1 MMNKSKVLE
10 KGVLNRQSL
19 LKVYVLPEGGVE
31 FDVITISTGAI
42 HDRCNCSSKELEIN
56 GIRKAYERL
65 NEELIILNLGGIAG
79 TEYVQLFGED
89 IAVDIANCDIYYR
102 DSDSIFRSWKAPTNT
117 ISMSEIVER
126 GFIRVKPALMSPSQE
141 KSHEVTCVVWNGDNE
156 HFEDKIDRLTDGLF
170 SIMKRV
176 YKGVNYEKL
185 IKLVGYMATG
195 LAPSRKFEY
204 SINSIAILMNKSRM
218 ADGAGFIK
226 AKGAIPVGI
235 GVQSRNFGSDK
246 GHYLSIREEVMKEFI
261 NNFKAEKIHVK
272 KVTKEIQ
279 RKFEEAFA
287 RENEFSGKL
296 LIIGEGT
303 PDLFM
308 DMNIIKAPFDLTR
321 FRRDELRVLDIST
334 SSRKEIAFGSQMA
347 QTLILNDK
355 AKEVLIRKTEES
367 LKALIKDFCNKEAEV
382 FLTFDQFIEG
392 LEYIPGLIEKINPG
406 MKLIDPSLYRVAR
419 ETLYNKIT
427 NIVSEFRIPMSGIF
441 ARVFCDFA
449 EDFGEKILR
458 ENEIFSPDLEKKGV
472 KYAVGIRSPKGG
484 LFEFNVYRIV
494 DKKEVYKRI
503 RSSKLKGH
511 AKGALIRLFG
521 SIKPGGGLAV
531 VPASKY
537 VMLLHS
543 GMDFDYD
550 GMSLFYD
557 KDIVEL
563 FSGIRPTALLVEDE
577 GNTSQDTSTYS
588 VGDMA
593 AVIKGQFANPNLP
606 VGVVCNHAHTWLS
619 LLNNLDFARTVLKQM
634 FGGGDNT
641 EYEPLER
648 EALEVGH
655 LVRIDAKKVEEI
667 LARIRCVDF
676 DNAPDKTIVDI
687 LIDINHIMNRFIQKT
702 IDASKTGESIVI
714 HKELLINNVVDVF
727 SLRTMRITS
736 KRVSKEQMA
745 VADGLYIE
753 VEPKGPSCRLVN
765 KDSKI
770 VYTFSDFIHEVR
782 KEALRRVLP
791 ELRKI
796 ATYEP
801 KLWPELAAAR
811 QTVVNK
817 LCKETRNDLILF
829 KKYYGDLTGHRSTLI
844 NKINETY
851 GRFVRDELIR
861 RVNKD
866 YKASLEYL
874 ANSIRLATVSMNPIE
889 RILALMGIASNPR
902 EGMDAPSSSMPLN
915 TLSEEYIILASKFGG
930 TKFIGERI
938 RGTDEETLAEGGVVT
953 VKDGMIAG
961 SNLVVDLPDGEY
973 VIKHIDGAV
982 YAVKTIEEAVKDLGL
997 MKLNNKIMIRLS
1009 SGIDIDLADI
1019 PSEAKIVTWRYAGR
1033 DAFGDLAIDLAA
1045 GHTPYSKV
1053 LANVVARV
1061 EKAIKAEVSYR
1072 NGKGLSTLLC
1082 LSAKGREG
1090 TAKKVKVTTK

>member
-10 KGVLNRQSL
+10 RGVLNRQSL
-19 LKVYVLPEGGVE
+19 LKVYILPEGGVE
-31 FDVITISTGAI
+31 FDVITVSTGAI
-42 HDRCNCSSKELEIN
+42 HDRCRCSSKEITIN
-56 GIRKAYERL
+56 DVRRLYENF
-65 NEELIILNLGGIAG
+65 NEDMIILNLSGISG
-79 TEYVQLFGED
+79 TRYIELFSED
-89 IAVDIANCDIYYR
+89 IVIDVTNNDVYYR
-102 DSDSIFRSWKAPTNT
+102 DSDSIFRSWKAPKNT
-117 ISMSEIVER
+117 ISESEAD

-141 KSHEVTCVVWNGDNE
+141 KAHEVTCLVCDEE
-156 HFEDKIDRLTDGLF
+156 HFENKIDRLTDGLF
-170 SIMKRV
+170 SIMKRT
-176 YKGVNYEKL
+176 YKGVSYEKL
-185 IKLVGYMATG
+185 IKLAGYMATG

-204 SINSIAILMNKSRM
+204 SINSIAIFMSKSRM

-226 AKGAIPVGI
+226 AKGGVPAGI
-235 GVQSRNFGSDK
+235 GVQARNFGSDK
-246 GHYLSIREEVMKEFI
+246 GHYLSIREEVMKEYVD
-261 NNFKAEKIHVK
+261 NFKAEKVHIK
-272 KVTKEIQ
+272 EVTKEIQ

-321 FRRDELRVLDIST
+321 FRRNELRVLDISPN
-334 SSRKEIAFGSQMA
+334 SRKEIAFGSQMA
-347 QTLILNDK
+347 QTLIMNDK
-355 AKEVLIRKTEES
+355 AKEVLTRKIEES
-367 LKALIKDFCNKEAEV
+367 LRTLLEDFCNKEAEV
-382 FLTFDQFIEG
+382 LLTFNQFLEG
-392 LEYIPGLIEKINPG
+392 LEYVPGLIEKINPG
-406 MKLIDPSLYRVAR
+406 MKFVDPSLYRVAR

-427 NIVSEFRIPMSGIF
+427 GILSEFRIPISGTF

-449 EDFGEKILR
+449 EDFGEKILK

-484 LFEFNVYRIV
+484 LFEFNVYKVINKREINR
-494 DKKEVYKRI
+494 RI
-503 RSSKLKGH
+503 RSSKRLRGH

-521 SIKPGGGLAV
+521 SIKPGSGLAV
-531 VPASKY
+531 VAASRY

-550 GMSLFYD
+550 GLSLFWD
-557 KDIVEL
+557 KAVVEL

-577 GNTSQDTSTYS
+577 GNTTSGSETYN

-593 AVIKGQFANPNLP
+593 AVIKGQFASPNLP

-634 FGGGDNT
+634 FGLGDNT

-648 EALEVGH
+648 EALEVGD

-667 LARIRCVDF
+667 LTRVKNINF
-676 DNAPDKTIVDI
+676 DKAQDKTIIDI
-687 LIDINHIMNRFIQKT
+687 LIDINHVMNRFIQKT

-714 HKELLINNVVDVF
+714 PKELLVNDVVDNL
-727 SLRTMRITS
+727 SLRQMRIS
-736 KRVSKEQMA
+736 SQRISERQMA

-753 VEPKGPSCRLVN
+753 VEPKGPSYQLVN
-765 KDSKI
+765 KDGKI

-801 KLWPELAAAR
+801 KLGPELAAAR

-829 KKYYGDLTGHRSTLI
+829 KKYYGDLTGHRSTSI
-844 NKINETY
+844 SKINETHN
-851 GRFVRDELIR
+851 RFIRDELVR

-874 ANSIRLATVSMNPIE
+874 ANSIRLATASMSPIE

-938 RGTDEETLAEGGVVT
+938 RGASTETLAEGGVVT

-961 SNLVVDLPDGEY
+961 SDLIVELPDGEY
-973 VIKHIDGAV
+973 VTKHIDGAV
-982 YAVKTIEEAVKDLGL
+982 YAVKTIEEAVKDLEL
-997 MKLNNKIMIRLS
+997 MKLNNKLMVRLS
-1009 SGIDIDLADI
+1009 SGVNIDLADI
-1019 PSEAKIVTWRYAGR
+1019 PNEAKIVTWKYAGR
-1033 DAFGDLAIDLAA
+1033 DAYGDLAIDLAA

-1053 LANVVARV
+1053 LANVVAKVDKTIR
-1061 EKAIKAEVSYR
+1061 AEVSYR
-1072 NGKGLSTLLC
+1072 NGKGLSTILC
-1082 LSAKGREG
+1082 LSAIRREG
-1090 TAKKVKVTTK
+1090 KPSAKTR

>member
-1 MMNKSKVLE
+1 MKTKILQ
-10 KGVLNRQSL
+10 KGTINRQSL
-19 LKVYVLPEGGVE
+19 LKVYILPEGGVE
-31 FDVITISTGAI
+31 FEIITISTGAI
-42 HDRCNCSSKELEIN
+42 HDRCRCSSKEITIN
-56 GIRKAYERL
+56 DVRRLYENF
-65 NEELIILNLGGIAG
+65 NEDMIILNLSGISG
-79 TEYVQLFGED
+79 TRYIELFSED
-89 IAVDIANCDIYYR
+89 IVIDVTNNDVYYR
-102 DSDSIFRSWKAPTNT
+102 DCYYRGRDSIFRSWKAPTST
-117 ISMSEIVER
+117 LSEGEIVER

-176 YKGVNYEKL
+176 YKGVSYEKL
-185 IKLVGYMATG
+185 IKLAGYMATG
-195 LAPSRKFEY
+195 LAPSRRFEY
-204 SINSIAILMNKSRM
+204 SINSIAILMSKSRM

-235 GVQSRNFGSDK
+235 GVQARNFGSDK
-246 GHYLSIREEVMKEFI
+246 GHYLSIREEVMKEYVD
-261 NNFKAEKIHVK
+261 NFKAEKVHIK

-308 DMNIIKAPFDLTR
+308 DMNIIKAPFDLAR
-321 FRRDELRVLDIST
+321 FRRNELRVLDISPN
-334 SSRKEIAFGSQMA
+334 SSKEIAFGSQMA
-347 QTLILNDK
+347 QTLILNND
-355 AKEVLIRKTEES
+355 AKETLVRKTEE
-367 LKALIKDFCNKEAEV
+367 ALRSHIEGFCNKEAEA
-382 FLTFDQFIEG
+382 FLTFNQFIEG
-392 LEYIPGLIEKINPG
+392 LEYIPGLIEKINPM
-406 MKLIDPSLYRVAR
+406 MKYIDPALYRVAR
-419 ETLYNKIT
+419 ETLYNKLT
-427 NIVSEFRIPMSGIF
+427 NIVSEFRIPVEGMF

-550 GMSLFYD
+550 GLSLFWD
-557 KDIVEL
+557 KDVVEL

-619 LLNNLDFARTVLKQM
+619 LLNNLDFARAILKQM
-634 FGGGDNT
+634 FGSEGEAQT
-641 EYEPLER
+641 YEPLEK
-648 EALEVGH
+648 EKLAVGD
-655 LVRIDAKKVEEI
+655 LVRIDGEKVEKT
-667 LARIRCVDF
+667 LTRIRNIDF
-676 DNAPDKTIVDI
+676 DNAPDEAIVQI
-687 LIDINHIMNRFIQKT
+687 LIDINHIMNRYVQKT

-714 HKELLINNVVDVF
+714 NKELLVNDVVDCL
-727 SLRTMRITS
+727 SLRQMVISSNRMNKRQMVITHN
-736 KRVSKEQMA
+736 
-745 VADGLYIE
+745 LYIE
-753 VEPKGPSCRLVN
+753 VEPKGAAKPQITENGR
-765 KDSKI
+765 I
-770 VYTFSDFIHEVR
+770 IYRFSDFIHEVR

-791 ELRKI
+791 QLKEI

-801 KLWPELAAAR
+801 KLGSGLAAAR

-817 LCKETRNDLILF
+817 LSKETKNDLILF
-829 KKYYGDLTGHRSTLI
+829 KKYYGDLTGHRSTFI
-844 NKINETY
+844 EKINENS
-851 GRFVRDELIR
+851 RFVRDELIR
-861 RVNKD
+861 RVNKE
-866 YKASLEYL
+866 YKESLEFL
-874 ANSIRLATVSMNPIE
+874 ANSIRLATASMSPVE
-889 RILALMGIASNPR
+889 RILALMGIVSNPR
-902 EGMDAPSSSMPLN
+902 EGMDAPSNSMPLN
-915 TLSEEYIILASKFGG
+915 TLAQEYIILASKLENGV
-930 TKFIGERI
+930 KYVGERI
-938 RGTDEETLAEGGVVT
+938 DADAETPEGTVVT
-953 VKDGMIAG
+953 VKDGMIG
-961 SNLVVDLPDGEY
+961 GDLVVDLPDGEY

-982 YAVKTIEEAVKDLGL
+982 YAVKTIEEIVNELGL
-997 MKLNNKIMIRLS
+997 IKLNNKLMVRLS
-1009 SGIDIDLADI
+1009 SGVNVDLADI
-1019 PSEAKIVTWRYAGR
+1019 PNEAKIVTWKYAGR
-1033 DAFGDLAIDLAA
+1033 DAYGDLAIDLAA

-1053 LANVVARV
+1053 LANVVAKVDKTIR
-1061 EKAIKAEVSYR
+1061 AEVSYR
-1072 NGKGLSTLLC
+1072 NGKGLSTILC
-1082 LSAKGREG
+1082 LSAIRREG
-1090 TAKKVKVTTK
+1090 KPSAKTR